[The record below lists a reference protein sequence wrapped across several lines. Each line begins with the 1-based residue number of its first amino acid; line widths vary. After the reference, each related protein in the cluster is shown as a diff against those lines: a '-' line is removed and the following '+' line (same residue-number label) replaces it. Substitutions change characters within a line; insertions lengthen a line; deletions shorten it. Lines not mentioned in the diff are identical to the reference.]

1 MLVYFQ
7 AKERLEE
14 TKRSL
19 FQNEIILNELQD
31 ILLEHHDRK
40 NRESVSAEELQVGYL
55 ISHI

>member
-40 NRESVSAEELQVGYL
+40 NKESVSAEELQVGCL
-55 ISHI
+55 IAHI